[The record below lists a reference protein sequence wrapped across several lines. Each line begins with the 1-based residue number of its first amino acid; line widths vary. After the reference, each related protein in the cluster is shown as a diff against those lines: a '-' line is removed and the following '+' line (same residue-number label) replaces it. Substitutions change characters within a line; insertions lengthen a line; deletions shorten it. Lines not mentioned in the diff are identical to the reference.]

1 MKHSPHIQNYRRIGT
16 ITIFAVY
23 FLILVGGIVRASGAG
38 MGCPDWPTCFDRWIP
53 PTMESQLPPNYQE
66 IYAERGYADTRFNA
80 IKTWTEY
87 INRVIGVCIG
97 FLVLL
102 TVIFARPFLNT
113 DKTIFFLSFAVFC
126 LVGFQGWL
134 GAVVV
139 GSNLRPY
146 LITLHMITALF
157 IVAILIYTIT
167 RSQKVLVESID
178 LSNLDKRFRTITI
191 VAMIMTLIQV
201 IMGTQIREAVDV
213 IAVQFNYENREIWRE
228 HFPLI
233 FYIHRTFSAV
243 ILATNA
249 WLVWNLSKNYSPSN
263 FLSRAGL
270 VLGGLILFAIA
281 TGITM
286 DRFGIPAVAQPI
298 HLLLAA
304 LIFGT
309 QFFIL
314 IVISYALRFHSP
326 GSAITSSLPPEMS

>member
-1 MKHSPHIQNYRRIGT
+1 MKPSSHVQKYRRIGV
-16 ITIFAVY
+16 ITLFAVY

-38 MGCPDWPTCFDRWIP
+38 MGCPDWPTCFGRWIP

-66 IYAERGYADTRFNA
+66 IYAERGYADAHFNVT
-80 IKTWTEY
+80 KTWTEY

-102 TVIFARPFLNT
+102 TVIFARPFLKT
-113 DKTIFFLSFAVFC
+113 DKPIFFLSFTVFC

-139 GSNLRPY
+139 GSNLRPF
-146 LITLHMITALF
+146 LITLHMIMALF
-157 IVAILIYTIT
+157 IVAILIYTVT
-167 RSQKVLVESID
+167 RSQKRFVESIE
-178 LSNLDKRFRTITI
+178 LSSLSKRFRPVMIA
-191 VAMIMTLIQV
+191 AMAMTLIQV
-201 IMGTQIREAVDV
+201 IMGTQIREAVDM
-213 IAVQFNYENREIWRE
+213 IAVQFNHGNRELWRE

-233 FYIHRTFSAV
+233 FYVHRTFSAI

-249 WLVWNLSKNYSPSN
+249 WLVWNLTKLYSPSN
-263 FLSRAGL
+263 FLSRIGS
-270 VLGGLILFAIA
+270 VLGGLILIAIT

-286 DRFGIPAVAQPI
+286 DRFGIPAVAQPV

-314 IVISYALRFHSP
+314 IVVSYAQKFNRPAL
-326 GSAITSSLPPEMS
+326 LK

>member
-1 MKHSPHIQNYRRIGT
+1 MKHAPHIQNYRRIGS

-66 IYAERGYADTRFNA
+66 IYAQRGYADTRFNVT
-80 IKTWTEY
+80 KTWTEY

-97 FLVLL
+97 FLILL
-102 TVIFARPFLNT
+102 TVIFAWPFLRT

-139 GSNLRPY
+139 GSNLRPF
-146 LITLHMITALF
+146 LITLHMIMALF
-157 IVAILIYTIT
+157 IVTILIYTIT
-167 RSQKVLVESID
+167 RSQKNLVGSID
-178 LSNLDKRFRTITI
+178 LSNLDMRFRTVTV
-191 VAMIMTLIQV
+191 VAMAMTLLQV
-201 IMGTQIREAVDV
+201 IMGTQIRESVD
-213 IAVQFNYENREIWRE
+213 ILAVQFNHENREIWRE
-228 HFPLI
+228 HFPVI

-249 WLVWNLSKNYSPSN
+249 WLVWNLGRNYGRSN
-263 FLSRAGL
+263 FLSRIGL
-270 VLGGLILFAIA
+270 VLGGLILIAIA
-281 TGITM
+281 TGIIM

-314 IVISYALRFHSP
+314 IVVSYAQQFR
-326 GSAITSSLPPEMS
+326 AAAPP